1 MKKYNSVSKILVM
14 AISILFIAPG
24 CLKDKLTKTYSIL
37 RPVYESKTTVL
48 ANIKSNQPV
57 SLKEPGKIYLYG
69 QYIFLNEIN
78 KGVHIINNANP
89 SSPVNV
95 AFINIPGNLDIA
107 VKGNILYADLY
118 TDLLSIDISNPL
130 QAKLTK
136 VLPHIFPEREYGNGF
151 NPDTTMIIVDWI
163 KKDTTIDISVNEN
176 GGGSGCPNCWFLSAA
191 QDNNKNNAFVPGIAG
206 SMSRFALVNDYLYA
220 VNNSSLETISV
231 SEASDP
237 KYLRSNPMGWNIET
251 IYPFKDKLFIGS
263 STGLFIFD
271 IANPAMPEFKGT
283 FTHFRACDPVVADDV
298 YAYVTLRT
306 GTFCEGTSNQL
317 DIVNVQNLNAP
328 ALIKTYAM
336 TNPHGLAKDGSTL
349 FICDGKDGLKVYDAT
364 VASNLKLM
372 HHLKG
377 MVTYDAIAW
386 NKRLLLVTQTG
397 LLQYD
402 YSDLNQIR
410 LLSTISINR

>member
-1 MKKYNSVSKILVM
+1 M
-14 AISILFIAPG
+14 AISILVIAPG
-24 CLKDKLTKTYSIL
+24 CLKDKLTKSYSIL

-48 ANIKSNQPV
+48 ANIKSSQPV
-57 SLKEPGKIYLYG
+57 MLKEPGKIYLYG

-107 VKGNILYADLY
+107 VKGNTLYADLY
-118 TDLLSIDISNPL
+118 TDLLSIDITNPL

-136 VLPHIFPEREYGNGF
+136 VLPRIFPEREYGTGF
-151 NPDTTMIIVDWI
+151 NPDSTMIIVDWI
-163 KKDTTIDISVNEN
+163 RKDTTVDISVNEN
-176 GGGSGCPNCWFLSAA
+176 GGGFGCPNCWFLSATGA
-191 QDNNKNNAFVPGIAG
+191 NNKNNSFVPGIAG

-220 VNNSSLETISV
+220 VNYSSLETISV

-271 IANPAMPEFKGT
+271 IASPATPEFKGT

-328 ALIKTYAM
+328 VLIKSYPLS
-336 TNPHGLAKDGSTL
+336 NPHGLAKDGNTL

-377 MVTYDAIAW
+377 METYDAIAW

-397 LLQYD
+397 LRQYD